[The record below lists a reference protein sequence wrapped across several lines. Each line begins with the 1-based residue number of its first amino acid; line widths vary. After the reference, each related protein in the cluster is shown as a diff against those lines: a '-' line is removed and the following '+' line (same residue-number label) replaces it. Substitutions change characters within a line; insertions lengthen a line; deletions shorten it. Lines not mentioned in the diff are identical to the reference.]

1 MIKLGDYVVKPT
13 IFPDGT
19 SQVWKIPEDA
29 LKCTTVTWEFENEAE
44 LSHVMQLG
52 YLLKAQPNNHWIS
65 LDVPFLPYSRQD
77 KEISNETTFAR
88 NIIIKIL
95 RSVFYSIST
104 MDAHSNHQDVSSSK
118 PDLKPIFAACK
129 PDLVC
134 FPDEG
139 ASKRGY
145 ETFYCDKIILD
156 KDRDQLTG
164 EIKGLKFLS
173 GVDPKE
179 LPNTSILIIDDIC
192 DGGRTFI
199 EACKLLKGA
208 GAKEVCLYTTHGI
221 YSKGTKVLFD
231 AGIDR
236 LFNRKGEVTDKY

>member
-1 MIKLGDYVVKPT
+1 MIKLGDYVVTPT

-19 SQVWKIPEDA
+19 SQVWKIPEDV
-29 LKCTTVTWEFENEAE
+29 LKENGTVIWEFESEAE
-44 LSHVMQLG
+44 LSHVLQLG
-52 YLLKAQPNNHWIS
+52 YLLKLHWNRID
-65 LDVPFLPYSRQD
+65 LDMPFMPYGRQD
-77 KEISNETTFAR
+77 KEISNEATFAR
-88 NIIIKIL
+88 SVIVKTL
-95 RSVFYSIST
+95 RLVYDNMWTTDNHSKDYFVTSI
-104 MDAHSNHQDVSSSK
+104 Q
-118 PDLKPIFAACK
+118 PDLKPVFAACK

-145 ETFYCDKIILD
+145 EKFYCGSVVLE

-164 EIKGLKFLS
+164 EIKGLKFAEGS
-173 GVDPKE
+173 QVGE
-179 LPNTSILIIDDIC
+179 LPNTSVLIIDDIC

-208 GAKEVCLYTTHGI
+208 GAKEVYLYTTHGI

-236 LFNRKGEVTDKY
+236 IFNRKGEVTEKY